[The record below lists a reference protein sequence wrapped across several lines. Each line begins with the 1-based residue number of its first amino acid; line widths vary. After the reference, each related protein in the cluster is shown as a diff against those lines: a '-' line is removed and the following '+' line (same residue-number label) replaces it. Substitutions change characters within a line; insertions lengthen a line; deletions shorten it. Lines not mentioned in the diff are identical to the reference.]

1 MIENRLKKLRDI
13 IEQHNYNYY
22 ILDAPTISDGEYD
35 AIFRDLYAL
44 ETKHPE
50 LIIPTSPTQRV
61 GAEPLIEFGTEYL
74 CSLYPMLWILRSLL
88 YSMNE

>member
-1 MIENRLKKLRDI
+1 MKAIENRLKKLRDI

-50 LIIPTSPTQRV
+50 PAHRIIYFQ
-61 GAEPLIEFGTEYL
+61 IETYQYHVL
-74 CSLYPMLWILRSLL
+74 LVCSELDNL
-88 YSMNE
+88 